1 MCYHHRYLA
10 RSPAPNQVMSD
21 VSHFDKRHARRVI
34 QLAGKAK
41 ELDMD
46 RSKLKGIKVALEE
59 RRTVLLSDLERL
71 DQEMQWLGDDQSI
84 ERGGLGNHLGD
95 DGSSV
100 MEQER
105 ISTVSADLSEVL
117 QQVNAALERINQGTY
132 GICQRCGRQIAEE
145 RLEAFPYV
153 TYCIECQS
161 YLERQHALRG

>member
-1 MCYHHRYLA
+1 ME
-10 RSPAPNQVMSD
+10 
-21 VSHFDKRHARRVI
+21 KT
-34 QLAGKAK
+34 
-41 ELDMD
+41 
-46 RSKLKGIKVALEE
+46 KLKKMKVALEE
-59 RRTVLLSDLERL
+59 RKGTLLSDLKRL
-71 DQEMQWLGDDQSI
+71 DQEMQWLGDDQSN

-105 ISTVSADLSEVL
+105 ISTVSADLHEVL
-117 QQVNAALERINQGTY
+117 QQVNAALERMDAGTY
-132 GICQRCGRQIAEE
+132 GLCQRCGKKINEE

>member
-1 MCYHHRYLA
+1 ME
-10 RSPAPNQVMSD
+10 
-21 VSHFDKRHARRVI
+21 KT
-34 QLAGKAK
+34 
-41 ELDMD
+41 
-46 RSKLKGIKVALEE
+46 KLKKIKVALEE
-59 RRTVLLSDLERL
+59 RKGTLLSDLQRL
-71 DQEMQWLGDDQSI
+71 DQEMQWLGDDQGN

-105 ISTVSADLSEVL
+105 ISTVSADLHEVL
-117 QQVNAALERINQGTY
+117 QQVNAALERMDAGTY
-132 GICQRCGRQIAEE
+132 GLCQRCGKPINEE